1 MNLIFDYL
9 IDPYRGYGTVDILL
23 EALAVV
29 MGLLSVWYAKRDHIA
44 VYPTGMLSTA
54 LYVYLLFQANL
65 LGDMLINAYF
75 FSMSIYGWYF
85 WEKREGGTLVNS
97 ISTLDKKE
105 IRWSFVLF
113 LGAAF
118 FVLIVYQLFDKWTDW
133 TAPIDAFTTALF
145 FVAMWLMARRK
156 IAHWIFWII
165 GNVISVPLYLY
176 KGLGLTSLQYFI
188 FTLIA
193 IFGYIQWK
201 KSYNNSKQAA

>member
-1 MNLIFDYL
+1 MNPIFDYL
-9 IDPYRGYGTVDILL
+9 IDPYSGYGTVDILL

-65 LGDMLINAYF
+65 LGDMMINAYF

-85 WEKREGGTLVNS
+85 WGQREGGTRVNR

-105 IRWSFVLF
+105 IRGSVVLF
-113 LGAAF
+113 LAAAF

-193 IFGYIQWK
+193 IFGYIEWK